1 MPRVRMRL
9 RSQFYSLQLA
19 PLWLD
24 ARIEDSAKDLKNPI
38 LVIGNYHGT
47 SNGHFLSSYL
57 DCVGKNEVEAWSHAR
72 RRCERSTVGKIPAG
86 DKQYRDDLGYDGCEK
101 SIVGMIPAVDKQY
114 RDDLGY
120 DGCKRSTVGMI
131 PAVKVMR
138 KVNSRDDPD
147 CQSSKLIDK
156 QYRDDLGYAGCKRC
170 ERSTVGMIPAVDKQY
185 RDDLGY
191 AGCKRSTVGMIPAVD
206 KQYRDDLGYAGCERS
221 TVGMSPAVDKQ
232 YRDDLGYA
240 GCKRSTVGMIL
251 AVDKQYQDDL
261 GYAGCKRKRRMT
273 LVVSECG
280 CKAAVLRIGL
290 TLGIGLALSHGR
302 VRTVGGSPAK
312 AVPNCLDGVFSCPLC
327 LRKVPSWTVGFVLWP
342 VSLFEPPRLCI
353 TEAALGV
360 PHRRT
365 PPSSKYKEKIR
376 DKFSGKRELA
386 HRSSPVVNVPL

>member
-1 MPRVRMRL
+1 
-9 RSQFYSLQLA
+9 
-19 PLWLD
+19 
-24 ARIEDSAKDLKNPI
+24 
-38 LVIGNYHGT
+38 
-47 SNGHFLSSYL
+47 
-57 DCVGKNEVEAWSHAR
+57 
-72 RRCERSTVGKIPAG
+72 
-86 DKQYRDDLGYDGCEK
+86 
-101 SIVGMIPAVDKQY
+101 
-114 RDDLGY
+114 
-120 DGCKRSTVGMI
+120 
-131 PAVKVMR
+131 
-138 KVNSRDDPD
+138 
-147 CQSSKLIDK
+147 
-156 QYRDDLGYAGCKRC
+156 
-170 ERSTVGMIPAVDKQY
+170 MIPAVDKQY

-191 AGCKRSTVGMIPAVD
+191 AGCKRSTVGMIPAVDKQYRDDLGYAGCERSTVGMSPAVD

-312 AVPNCLDGVFSCPLC
+312 
-327 LRKVPSWTVGFVLWP
+327 
-342 VSLFEPPRLCI
+342 
-353 TEAALGV
+353 GV